1 MRLVLQRVS
10 EASVAVD
17 GKRVASS
24 GHGLLILV
32 GVSADDDPDTAGA
45 LATKTARLRIFE
57 NADGRLDRSILDVDG
72 EALVVSQFTLMADTA
87 KGNRP
92 SFSGAASYEM
102 AAQLVEAYCTALAAE
117 GVRVQT
123 GAFGARMSVGL
134 MNDGPVTIVLEL
146 SGDDSDS

>member
-1 MRLVLQRVS
+1 MRLVLQRVT
-10 EASVAVD
+10 EASVAV
-17 GKRVASS
+17 GGERIAAT
-24 GHGLLILV
+24 GQGLLILV
-32 GVSADDDPDTAGA
+32 GVSADDDPDAAGI
-45 LATKTARLRIFE
+45 LATKTAQLRIFE
-57 NADGRLDRSILDVDG
+57 NADGRLDRSILDIDG
-72 EALVVSQFTLMADTA
+72 EALVVSQFTLMANTA

-92 SFSGAASYEM
+92 SFSGAASYEK

-134 MNDGPVTIVLEL
+134 VNDGPVPIVLER